1 MTDTTKEQA
10 ILEYL
15 KQGHELTSLE
25 AMTKFNV
32 SYLPHYICDYR
43 KQGYNIQSI
52 QEQNPRTKATYH
64 RYKLVDNEIQDI
76 SDTLKRAKAF
86 KNNGKDTEARAEAQR
101 VIAVLQETY
110 C

>member
-1 MTDTTKEQA
+1 MTDTTKEQV
-10 ILEYL
+10 ILDYL

-25 AMTKFNV
+25 AMQKFNV
-32 SYLPHYICDYR
+32 SYLPHYICNYR
-43 KQGYNIQSI
+43 KEGYNIQSI

-86 KNNGKDTEARAEAQR
+86 KHNGKETEAKQEALK
-101 VIAVLQETY
+101 VISILQNTY